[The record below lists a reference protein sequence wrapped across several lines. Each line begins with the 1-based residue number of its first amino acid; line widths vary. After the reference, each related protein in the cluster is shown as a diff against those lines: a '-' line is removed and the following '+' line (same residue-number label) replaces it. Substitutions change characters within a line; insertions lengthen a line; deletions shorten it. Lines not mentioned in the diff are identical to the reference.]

1 MLLNW
6 IKGTFNGEEGH
17 RQKSSVQSIMH
28 RIIGY
33 YRLISVSGILLSN
46 WKFEMLL
53 ICQTGIL
60 HHEKYMKYEI
70 FIWNMIW
77 NMKCEI
83 WYETWNMKYFML
95 WNNATL

>member
-1 MLLNW
+1 MLLDW

-17 RQKSSVQSIMH
+17 RLKSSVQSN
-28 RIIGY
+28 